1 MGMAEF
7 FTAGGR
13 IPEAVTV
20 YQRVVQL
27 QPYFEQGHLG
37 LMKVYDSI
45 GERSAVEEQYQ
56 YLADLLKRELDVDMP
71 DNIKTWYEEWKQ
83 HNFKSL

>member
-1 MGMAEF
+1 MNIAEF
-7 FTAGGR
+7 YVDSGR

-45 GERSAVEEQYQ
+45 GERSAVEEQYHI
-56 YLADLLKRELDVDMP
+56 LTDLLKRELGVKP
-71 DNIKTWYEEWKQ
+71 PASIKRWYDEWK
-83 HNFKSL
+83 HLNLRSM